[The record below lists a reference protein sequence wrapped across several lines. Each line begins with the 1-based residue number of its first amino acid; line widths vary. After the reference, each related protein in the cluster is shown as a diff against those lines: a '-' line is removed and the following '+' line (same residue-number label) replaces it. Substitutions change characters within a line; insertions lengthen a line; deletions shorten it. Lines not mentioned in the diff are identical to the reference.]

1 LFFLVIGRSGM
12 KRTIVRLIAVLVG
25 LAAGFSALAGIVALS
40 GAVKNST
47 TRHAGN
53 LDVGVLFA
61 TIAFFL
67 LWIAIGLFR
76 FRRWALIATIILV
89 GLCSVY
95 SFAKVIVSVPK
106 ANSSATLIVLASSV
120 VVEVFLIYATTMS
133 SELPAIPG
141 SRPVGVTA
149 MAIVGFVAILLGV
162 LTISTET
169 RIHAAP
175 WQLASTIFNMLLCA
189 ALSLGL
195 WKVKEWARLLTEV
208 TEFLAPLS
216 VLPLLLGINRHRP
229 FIIVIVVAV
238 LAYAAWTVWYL
249 RRPQIERAFAK
260 SESITLCL

>member
-1 LFFLVIGRSGM
+1 
-12 KRTIVRLIAVLVG
+12 
-25 LAAGFSALAGIVALS
+25 
-40 GAVKNST
+40 
-47 TRHAGN
+47 
-53 LDVGVLFA
+53 
-61 TIAFFL
+61 
-67 LWIAIGLFR
+67 
-76 FRRWALIATIILV
+76 
-89 GLCSVY
+89 
-95 SFAKVIVSVPK
+95 
-106 ANSSATLIVLASSV
+106 
-120 VVEVFLIYATTMS
+120 
-133 SELPAIPG
+133 
-141 SRPVGVTA
+141 
-149 MAIVGFVAILLGV
+149 VGFVAILLGV

-260 SESITLCL
+260 SESITL